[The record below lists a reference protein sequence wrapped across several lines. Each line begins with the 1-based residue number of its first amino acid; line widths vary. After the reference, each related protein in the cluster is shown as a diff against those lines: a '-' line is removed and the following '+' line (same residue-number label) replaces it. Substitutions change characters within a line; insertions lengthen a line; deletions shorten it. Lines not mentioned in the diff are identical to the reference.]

1 MRFVD
6 ISSIVCMATRGQP
19 NVIASPNFQ
28 SIKLNLMGNLCVCVC
43 EYESCKVAT
52 AIATATTAV
61 TMTAAVMMAT
71 AMAAQETLQRFN
83 TVSINSNGKE
93 RYFFV
98 LFCVCRY
105 FAVFLFRFQFYFE
118 WSTVS
123 LAFCT
128 LTYPHQHK
136 KSNDIHVK

>member
-61 TMTAAVMMAT
+61 TMTAAMMMAT
-71 AMAAQETLQRFN
+71 AMTAQETLQRFN

-93 RYFFV
+93 RYFLCFFV
-98 LFCVCRY
+98 CVAILLFFCFDFNFILNGLLSLWL
-105 FAVFLFRFQFYFE
+105 FAR
-118 WSTVS
+118 SHTH
-123 LAFCT
+123 T
-128 LTYPHQHK
+128 NT
-136 KSNDIHVK
+136 KSQMISM